1 MLAIPSEG
9 GGMEV
14 VLGIEYYAFAFYVFI
29 LICIIIFICR
39 AAFSRYKKQ
48 KMFFDEKEAKL
59 LKLYQTVEDAM
70 DEFFDMA
77 AESKS
82 EMDEALRKLSS
93 ITGVVY
99 KSSGRFKSNA
109 EISEQNEIAP
119 VSETEKDLNA
129 EDIKLTHQRS
139 GSFPQK
145 ETAPRNSSE
154 LSDGT
159 VYLRNETIL
168 RLFRCGKTRAQI
180 AQELN
185 ITQNEVDL
193 VIGMNK
199 NLN

>member
-1 MLAIPSEG
+1 
-9 GGMEV
+9 MEA

-29 LICIIIFICR
+29 LVCIIILICR
-39 AAFSRYKKQ
+39 AAFSQYKKQ

-82 EMDEALRKLSS
+82 EMDEALKKLSS
-93 ITGVVY
+93 IAGVVY
-99 KSSGRFKSNA
+99 KNSSRLRLSE
-109 EISEQNEIAP
+109 EIPERNEMAP
-119 VSETEKDLNA
+119 ETVKDLNRGDM
-129 EDIKLTHQRS
+129 EWTYQRS
-139 GSFPQK
+139 ERFPHR
-145 ETAPRNSSE
+145 ETPSESTSDLSGNSS
-154 LSDGT
+154 T
-159 VYLRNETIL
+159 ALRNETIL

-193 VIGMNK
+193 VIGMHK
-199 NLN
+199 NLI